1 MLTETK
7 IKMNEV
13 WKTNPSAEDYDTF
26 IPSTLFLLMA
36 LDNGWNI
43 TRIQP
48 VDDQDAKTP
57 AYQIT
62 LLDDTNKKTQD
73 LIIPKS
79 ALVEKIFELRTPVM
93 AHPC

>member
-1 MLTETK
+1 MLTETR
-7 IKMNEV
+7 IKKEEV
-13 WKTNPSAEDYDTF
+13 WKTNPSTEDHTTY

-48 VDDQDAKTP
+48 VDDQEAKAP

-62 LLDDTNKKTQD
+62 LLDDSNGKTQN
-73 LIIPKS
+73 LVIPKS
-79 ALVEKIFELRTPVM
+79 TLVEKIFELHTPVM
-93 AHPC
+93 ARSS

>member
-7 IKMNEV
+7 IKMKEV
-13 WKTNPSAEDYDTF
+13 WNTNQPAEEHTTY

-48 VDDQDAKTP
+48 VDDQEAKTP

-62 LLDDTNKKTQD
+62 LLDDTNGRTQN
-73 LIIPKS
+73 LVIPKS

-93 AHPC
+93 ARSC